1 MFALTKQPALRRL
14 MLSKL
19 NVLLLCIFLWA
30 ECLYLPYVRVYD
42 RSIWREGFTC
52 IWKLNSHDP
61 DILDLSQ
68 VSKFKGLTYCICQDE
83 FLFWLRITRNISLYK
98 TVFIS
103 ALSKVRVWTKSC
115 LGTMKF
121 DFYPRALFEVRK
133 CKLVTIRKSLY
144 WRSLSNLRKL
154 LKLNVS
160 LTAYSLRFIQSFL
173 TNAL

>member
-61 DILDLSQ
+61 YISVLSQ

-83 FLFWLRITRNISLYK
+83 FLFLFISLYK

-103 ALSKVRVWTKSC
+103 VLSKVGVWTISC

-121 DFYPRALFEVRK
+121 EFHPWALFEVRK

-160 LTAYSLRFIQSFL
+160 LTAYSLRFKQSFF
-173 TNAL
+173 TYAW